1 MLVAA
6 LKPAGRKVARLQA
19 CGTLQHM
26 HERRAPTERRSRPK
40 VSDRRN
46 EERRDSPRTVIAYD
60 FKEPGGTWRSTLGDL
75 SVEGAAFITTAP
87 PSGQVI
93 VLKVS
98 IPTFIEPI
106 IAMASVVSR
115 HGLTEGTKVGLIFT
129 DIEVEAQLAIA
140 EWVELR
146 ERAQA

>member
-1 MLVAA
+1 
-6 LKPAGRKVARLQA
+6 
-19 CGTLQHM
+19 M

-87 PSGQVI
+87 PAGNVV

-98 IPTFIEPI
+98 IPTFTVPI
-106 IAMASVVSR
+106 IAIGTIVSR
-115 HGLTEGTKVGLIFT
+115 VGQVEGAKLGLVFT
-129 DIEVEAQLAIA
+129 DIDVEAQLAIA
-140 EWVELR
+140 EWVEF
-146 ERAQA
+146 RARANA